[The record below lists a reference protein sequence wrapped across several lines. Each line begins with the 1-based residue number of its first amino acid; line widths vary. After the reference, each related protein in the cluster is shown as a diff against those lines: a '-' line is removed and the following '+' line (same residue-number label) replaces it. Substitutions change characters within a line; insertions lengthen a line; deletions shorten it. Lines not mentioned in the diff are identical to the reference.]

1 AIQLPDT
8 KVRSYLMDVFGRPA
22 RQITCECERTSQP
35 NIASVLHL
43 MNGDFINK
51 KIDAPAGRVDVL
63 LKGNAD
69 QTGVIEEL
77 YLVTLWSPP
86 RPEEVEKANVWIAK
100 APTPREGVAD
110 LLWTLLN
117 SREFL
122 FNH

>member
-1 AIQLPDT
+1 
-8 KVRSYLMDVFGRPA
+8 VFGRPA

-43 MNGDFINK
+43 MNGDFLNK
-51 KIDAPAGRVDVL
+51 KIESANGRVEAL
-63 LKGNAD
+63 LKAKAA
-69 QTGVIEEL
+69 TPAVIEEL
-77 YLVTLWSPP
+77 YLVTLSRPP
-86 RPEEVEKANVWIAK
+86 RPEEIEQATRWLAK